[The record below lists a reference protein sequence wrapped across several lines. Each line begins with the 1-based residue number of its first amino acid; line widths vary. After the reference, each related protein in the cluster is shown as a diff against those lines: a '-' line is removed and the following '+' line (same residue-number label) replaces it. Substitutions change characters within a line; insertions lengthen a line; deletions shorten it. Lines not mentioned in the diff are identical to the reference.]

1 MPEVNS
7 EVVGVML
14 NTEVRVM
21 INTEV
26 DAAEVVAG
34 M

>member
-26 DAAEVVAG
+26 DAVEVVAS